1 MITTHFGFRHRPF
14 GKDIPASN
22 LYLTNQHRTVLRKL
36 EQTANH
42 GTHAALTGEVGVGK
56 STLLRALYDKL
67 PGARFTCHY
76 VGSDLPSRGI
86 LRAVARGMG
95 LAPYW
100 LRADLIEQVQ
110 RAVSDQFEK
119 AGRRTLLTIDES
131 HLLKYPVIEDLRLLT
146 NFKVD
151 SQPILSLLLVGQP
164 PLRERLT
171 LKANEAL
178 TQRLEV
184 QLVFEPLSRQE
195 TGEYLRHHLALAGAA
210 GPVFTGTAEEII
222 FERTQG
228 LPRRINQLALQCLE
242 LGVER
247 AETIIDDRV
256 VELAASLS

>member
-1 MITTHFGFRHRPF
+1 MITTHFALVRRPF
-14 GKDIPASN
+14 GKDVPPN
-22 LYLTNQHRTVLRKL
+22 QLYLTSQHRTVLRKL
-36 EQTANH
+36 EQTAAH

-67 PGARFTCHY
+67 PGARHTCHY

-86 LRAVARGMG
+86 LRAVARGLG

-110 RAVSDQFEK
+110 RGVADQFEK

-131 HLLKYPVIEDLRLLT
+131 HLLKYPVLEDLRLLT

-171 LKANEAL
+171 LKAVEAMN
-178 TQRLEV
+178 QRLEV
-184 QLVFEPLSRQE
+184 KLVFEPLSRQE
-195 TGEYLRHHLALAGAA
+195 TGEYVRHHLELAGATA
-210 GPVFTGTAEEII
+210 PVFTGTAEEVL

-228 LPRRINQLALQCLE
+228 IPRRINQLALSCLE
-242 LGVER
+242 VAAER
-247 AETIIDDRV
+247 GEKLVDERL
-256 VELAASLS
+256 VELAASLA